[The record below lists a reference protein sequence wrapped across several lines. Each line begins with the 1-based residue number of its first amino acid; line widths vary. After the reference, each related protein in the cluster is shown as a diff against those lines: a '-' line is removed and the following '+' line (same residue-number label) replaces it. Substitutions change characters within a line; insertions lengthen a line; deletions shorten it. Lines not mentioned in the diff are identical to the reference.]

1 MHCRKWR
8 LGLQLCV
15 DVWLFHGC
23 LWLGDN
29 FAGELATRHSK
40 VKKHNWTLVCPPLPI
55 KISDGFK
62 GVVHSAVLL
71 LCSYPRPRLPPPG
84 CLGSSSWCRASA
96 SWRPRCPQ
104 RSWPAATLT
113 CHAVWRERHTVTPR
127 IQPPPPSLSNNQAH
141 ICKYDNINIYTIHFG
156 AWHDTFSS
164 FWKGRGIYSSQ
175 CPNYSQS

>member
-1 MHCRKWR
+1 MKTRVTIVCWR
-8 LGLQLCV
+8 VVVPWLPLIRRQLCRGSQETQLNPCV
-15 DVWLFHGC
+15 
-23 LWLGDN
+23 
-29 FAGELATRHSK
+29 S
-40 VKKHNWTLVCPPLPI
+40 PI
-55 KISDGFK
+55 AHHAAKIFDGFK
-62 GVVHSAVLL
+62 GVVHSAV

-141 ICKYDNINIYTIHFG
+141 ICKYDNINIYIHTFWG
-156 AWHDTFSS
+156 MAWHIF
-164 FWKGRGIYSSQ
+164 
-175 CPNYSQS
+175 